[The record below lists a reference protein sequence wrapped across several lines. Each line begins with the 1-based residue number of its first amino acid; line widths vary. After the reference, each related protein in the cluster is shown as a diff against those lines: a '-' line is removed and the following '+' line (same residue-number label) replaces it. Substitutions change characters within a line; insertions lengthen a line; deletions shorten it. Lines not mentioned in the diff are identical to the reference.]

1 MSDSRF
7 WRPCIMASEL
17 KVDKIFNAGG
27 DQDSGINLATN
38 DTIKFDIATSTKA
51 TMASTGIVTIVG
63 EGGTN
68 TTNLQQGL
76 AKTWVNFNGTGT
88 IAARDSFNVS
98 GLVDNGTGDYT
109 INFSVSMSNAN
120 YSPSGTTSV
129 VNDGGSTPRC
139 AITECATVAA
149 HQIRTI
155 VTYDSNTKLD
165 SAIVSNQIFGDLA

>member
-1 MSDSRF
+1 MST
-7 WRPCIMASEL
+7 L
-17 KVDKIFNAGG
+17 KVDTYLTRGGASEIAIDKLKGVTAAG
-27 DQDSGINLATN
+27 SML
-38 DTIKFDIATSTKA
+38 
-51 TMASTGIVTIVG
+51 VVG

-129 VNDGGSTPRC
+129 VNDGGSTPRS

-149 HQIRTI
+149 NQIRTI
-155 VTYDSNTKLD
+155 VSYHENTKLD